1 MCIFI
6 LITVYKYFQMVD
18 NPSHLSL
25 AQASASG
32 SAIQNEK
39 IPVDQIGRGTAL
51 VVDKREDI
59 TYISTA
65 FLAQIMLRGGLYP
78 ALFTAGH
85 AIFPDITKM
94 KAENLKNIYLIFNN
108 INGKYNI
115 QDQGRQ
121 DDGQIQIEVS

>member
-1 MCIFI
+1 
-6 LITVYKYFQMVD
+6 MVE
-18 NPSHLSL
+18 NPSHHSL

-32 SAIQNEK
+32 SAIQHENF
-39 IPVDQIGRGTAL
+39 PVDQIGRGTAV
-51 VVDKREDI
+51 VVDEREDI

-94 KAENLKNIYLIFNN
+94 KAENLKDIYLVFDN
-108 INGKYNI
+108 IKGKYYI
-115 QDQGRQ
+115 QGQEPQ
-121 DDGQIQIEVS
+121 DAGPIQIEVS